1 VASASNLRAMDPP
14 TCRVLIIA
22 SHPVISGLVQLASG
36 ALPHAD
42 VIGDSSS
49 VADARVAL
57 ETLKPDVVVLD
68 LDLPDGNG
76 HVLLEEAQRIRSQS
90 DTGAPRVLVLS
101 DRHDGATVLG
111 ALRFGAAGFLTK
123 SDGLRGLTAALS
135 KVAAGERVVP
145 PSLESLAAAE
155 LGRSARR
162 SRERAVIENAL
173 TDRQREIL
181 LYLAEGLTLQQI
193 GRRLAISPRTVEAH
207 ARDVYRKLGVR
218 TRLQAVSKA
227 AAVGLIDLH

>member
-36 ALPHAD
+36 ALPDAD

-76 HVLLEEAQRIRSQS
+76 HVLLEEVQRIRSS
-90 DTGAPRVLVLS
+90 ATGAPRVLVLS

-155 LGRSARR
+155 LGRFARR
-162 SRERAVIENAL
+162 SRERAAIENAL

>member
-1 VASASNLRAMDPP
+1 MDPQ

-36 ALPHAD
+36 ALPDAD

-68 LDLPDGNG
+68 LDLPDGGG
-76 HVLLEEAQRIRSQS
+76 HVLLEEVQRIRSTA
-90 DTGAPRVLVLS
+90 TGAPRVLVLS

-123 SDGLRGLTAALS
+123 SDGLRGLTAALG

-155 LGRSARR
+155 LGRFARR
-162 SRERAVIENAL
+162 SRERADIENAL

-227 AAVGLIDLH
+227 AAVGLIDLG